1 MVKKGKVIVTGFG
14 VILLVSLF
22 LVLLL
27 VSSCKKTEGPAL
39 STEEETTPISTVTT
53 EEVSQEEEE
62 VSGGPYSPY
71 DGREVDQDISNLRP
85 LAIMVGD
92 SLVAGPQSGLTKASV
107 VYEVVAEGGITRYV
121 VIYGP
126 NINPEIIGPVRSA
139 RPYYVEIAYSF
150 DALFA
155 HFGGSDQAFK
165 GKPGNIIDYL
175 GIPDIDAIAT
185 GAPYWR
191 DQSRPAPHNAYMD
204 ANKLREFAEN
214 KGYSLSGGRSPF
226 RFKEDASAEERGEQD
241 AVTVNFSH
249 PSFQAKFVYDPEGN
263 DYLKY
268 LAGNPHVDRESGE
281 QIRVKNVIVQITD
294 IVNTG
299 NADGHMAVRT
309 TGEGQAFYF
318 LDGKVIAGTW
328 EREGM
333 DDSFAYLDQGGAPV
347 KFNRGQTW
355 VCFVPSE
362 ENLAATSLGD

>member
-1 MVKKGKVIVTGFG
+1 MAKKGNVIVIGFG
-14 VILLVSLF
+14 AILLLALF
-22 LVLLL
+22 LVLLMI
-27 VSSCKKTEGPAL
+27 SSCKKSETPAPP
-39 STEEETTPISTVTT
+39 TEEETTSVSTVTI
-53 EEVSQEEEE
+53 EEITQEEEE

-71 DGREVDQDISNLRP
+71 DGRKVDQDISHLRP
-85 LAIMVGD
+85 LAVMVEN
-92 SLVAGPQSGLTKASV
+92 SLVARPQSGLTKASV
-107 VYEVVAEGGITRYV
+107 VYEVVDEGGITRYV

-126 NINPEIIGPVRSA
+126 DINPEIIGPVRSA

-155 HFGGSDQAFK
+155 HFGSSDQGFK
-165 GKPGNIIDYL
+165 VVDYL

-191 DQSRPAPHNAYMD
+191 DPSRPAPNNAYMD
-204 ANKLREFAEN
+204 ANKLRAFAEN
-214 KGYSLSGGRSPF
+214 KGYSLSGGKSPF
-226 RFKEDASAEERGEQD
+226 LFKEDAPAEERGEQD
-241 AVTVNFSH
+241 TVVVNFSH

-268 LAGNPHVDRESGE
+268 LAGNPHVDRETGE

-299 NADGHMAVRT
+299 DADGHMAVRT

-318 LDGKVIAGTW
+318 LDGRVIAGTW
-328 EREGM
+328 KREGV
-333 DDSFAYLDQGGAPV
+333 DDPFAYLDESATPV
-347 KFNRGQTW
+347 KFNRGQIW

-362 ENLAATSLGD
+362 ETLAATSLGD

>member
-1 MVKKGKVIVTGFG
+1 MAKKEKVIVTGLG
-14 VILLVSLF
+14 VILLLALF
-22 LVLLL
+22 LVLML
-27 VSSCKKTEGPAL
+27 VSSCKKSETPAPP
-39 STEEETTPISTVTT
+39 TEEETTSVSTVTT
-53 EEVSQEEEE
+53 EEITQEEEE

-71 DGREVDQDISNLRP
+71 DGKEVDQDISHLRP
-85 LAIMVGD
+85 LAVMVEN
-92 SLVAGPQSGLTKASV
+92 SPVARPQSGLTKASV

-155 HFGGSDQAFK
+155 HFGSSDQGFK
-165 GKPGNIIDYL
+165 VIDYL
-175 GIPDIDAIAT
+175 GIPDIDAIRT
-185 GAPYWR
+185 GAPHRR
-191 DQSRPAPHNAYMD
+191 DPSKPAPYNAYMD
-204 ANKLREFAEN
+204 ANKLRAFAEN
-214 KGYSLSGGRSPF
+214 KGYSLSGGKSPF
-226 RFKEDASAEERGEQD
+226 LFKEDAAAEERGEQD

-268 LAGNPHVDRESGE
+268 VAGNPHVDRETGE

-318 LDGKVIAGTW
+318 LDGRVIAGTW
-328 EREGM
+328 KREGV
-333 DDSFAYLDQGGAPV
+333 DDPFAYLDESGAPV